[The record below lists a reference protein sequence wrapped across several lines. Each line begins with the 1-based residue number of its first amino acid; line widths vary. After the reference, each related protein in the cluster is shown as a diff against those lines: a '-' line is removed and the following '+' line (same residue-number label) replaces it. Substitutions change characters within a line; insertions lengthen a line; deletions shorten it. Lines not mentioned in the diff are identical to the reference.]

1 MVSTGTRA
9 VFSTRTLIVAHT
21 VLRVSTDTIV

>member
-9 VFSTRTLIVAHT
+9 VFSTRTLIVAQT